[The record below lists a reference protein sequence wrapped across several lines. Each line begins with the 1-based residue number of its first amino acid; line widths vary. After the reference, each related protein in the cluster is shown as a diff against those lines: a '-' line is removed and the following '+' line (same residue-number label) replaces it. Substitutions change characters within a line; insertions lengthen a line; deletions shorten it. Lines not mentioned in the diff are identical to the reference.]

1 VQPNYIFMAFVPH
14 MAISATEG
22 LGTRALKERTI
33 ATQIHGLFLLYECP
47 HVEGV
52 QSKSINTVIPWRL
65 KSPISFTPED
75 TILRL
80 L

>member
-33 ATQIHGLFLLYECP
+33 APQIHRLFYSSNALMFRESNP
-47 HVEGV
+47 
-52 QSKSINTVIPWRL
+52 
-65 KSPISFTPED
+65 SP
-75 TILRL
+75 
-80 L
+80 